1 MRAWKILS
9 LPPLLWQ
16 SPWPGVAL
24 NHLDTTIDET
34 SIDGR
39 ARGQS
44 TWYLES
50 EDGMGALGWEW
61 EQMRRGVVALS
72 DPMCIVSNLRIVDED
87 ECPVAESRRALVLN
101 TLVHG
106 APWQGEVRRRLRE
119 RQRCDTERQAI
130 VIPRRGT
137 GRGLSMARQL
147 A

>member
-24 NHLDTTIDET
+24 NHLDTTIDEA

-44 TWYLES
+44 TWVLES
-50 EDGMGALGWEW
+50 DQGLGVLGWEW
-61 EQMRRGVVALS
+61 EQLRRGVVALS
-72 DPMCIVSNLRIVDED
+72 DPMCIVSNLRIVDAD

-101 TLVHG
+101 SLVHG
-106 APWQGEVRRRLRE
+106 APWQGEVRKRLRE
-119 RQRCDTERQAI
+119 RQRSESKPAPI

-137 GRGLSMARQL
+137 GRGLALR
-147 A
+147 AA